1 MIGVIFGL
9 TLRQVI
15 GRRSTLVLLAF
26 SSLPVVISIVF
37 RLNDPGVDPERW
49 TARVLLSGLVVTTM
63 LPVIALFLG
72 TSVLGNEIED
82 GTATYLLTKPVPRW
96 QILAAKLAVAWLV
109 TATFALA
116 STLISGLVALE
127 GSGSSIISGF
137 AVAVVAGALAYS
149 AVAVLLSI
157 VTSRA
162 LIAGFV
168 YVFLWEGV
176 ITGLFSGTRNFSIR
190 HYCLSIADL
199 IAGTRPFVFDA
210 DVSGE
215 MAVALITAATLGAT
229 LLANRRL
236 KEIEVKEPS

>member
-49 TARVLLSGLVVTTM
+49 TARVLLGGLVVTTM
-63 LPVIALFLG
+63 LPVTALFFG

-116 STLISGLVALE
+116 
-127 GSGSSIISGF
+127 
-137 AVAVVAGALAYS
+137 
-149 AVAVLLSI
+149 
-157 VTSRA
+157 
-162 LIAGFV
+162 
-168 YVFLWEGV
+168 
-176 ITGLFSGTRNFSIR
+176 
-190 HYCLSIADL
+190 
-199 IAGTRPFVFDA
+199 
-210 DVSGE
+210 
-215 MAVALITAATLGAT
+215 
-229 LLANRRL
+229 
-236 KEIEVKEPS
+236 